1 MALTP
6 FNYDFQPIYYNP
18 QNFSEYLSELHQDDD
33 RSGYQNL
40 GADDNHVFRS
50 AASDQFINA
59 QGGADDITIS
69 GNTNDTIF
77 GGSGNDNID
86 GGNGNDTLSGGSG
99 NDTIFGGAGDDHIS
113 GGSGDDILNGDNDA
127 VPSIYHGADTINGGG
142 GNDTIYGGGKADIL
156 SGGTG
161 NDTFVY
167 KVGLGSE
174 NESKVGEA
182 DHITDFQVGDHIDV
196 SFMDADGNSANG
208 HTHFAMSATADTHAG
223 TFWVESHDD
232 GQHVFFNI
240 NGGAAD
246 MEIVVNSD
254 HQLTTSDFHL

>member
-1 MALTP
+1 MALIP
-6 FNYDFQPIYYNP
+6 LNYDFQPIYYNP

-59 QGGADDITIS
+59 QGGADDITVS

-86 GGNGNDTLSGGSG
+86 GGNGNDTLSGG
-99 NDTIFGGAGDDHIS
+99 A
-113 GGSGDDILNGDNDA
+113 
-127 VPSIYHGADTINGGG
+127 

>member
-1 MALTP
+1 MALPPIFHPINPLP
-6 FNYDFQPIYYNP
+6 FD
-18 QNFSEYLSELHQDDD
+18 FSEYLSQLHQDDD
-33 RSGYQNL
+33 LAGFQNL
-40 GADDNHVFRS
+40 GDGDNHIFHS
-50 AASDQFINA
+50 ATSDQFINA
-59 QGGADDITIS
+59 QGGDDDITLS
-69 GNTNDTIF
+69 GNTNDTVF
-77 GGSGNDNID
+77 GGSGNDTID

-127 VPSIYHGADTINGGG
+127 VPSSFHGVDTISGGS

-156 SGGTG
+156 TGGYG
-161 NDTFVY
+161 NDTFLY

-208 HTHFAMSATADTHAG
+208 NSAFAMSATADTHAG
-223 TFWVESHDD
+223 TFWIESHDD

>member
-1 MALTP
+1 MTSL
-6 FNYDFQPIYYNP
+6 
-18 QNFSEYLSELHQDDD
+18 
-33 RSGYQNL
+33 
-40 GADDNHVFRS
+40 V
-50 AASDQFINA
+50 
-59 QGGADDITIS
+59 S

-77 GGSGNDNID
+77 GGSGNDFID

-174 NESKVGEA
+174 NESRSA
-182 DHITDFQVGDHIDV
+182 RRITSPTSRSGDHIDV
-196 SFMDADGNSANG
+196 SFMDADGNAANG
-208 HTHFAMSATADTHAG
+208 NSAFTLSSTADTHAG
-223 TFWVESHDD
+223 TFWIESHDD

-246 MEIVVNSD
+246 MEIVVNND

>member
-1 MALTP
+1 MALPPFHLITP
-6 FNYDFQPIYYNP
+6 ITYSPFDIA
-18 QNFSEYLSELHQDDD
+18 EYLSELHQDDARND
-33 RSGYQNL
+33 SENL
-40 GADDNHVFRS
+40 GSYDNFFYHS
-50 AASDQFINA
+50 GNTDQSINA
-59 QGGADDITIS
+59 QGG
-69 GNTNDTIF
+69 NDTIILDGNGNDTVF

-127 VPSIYHGADTINGGG
+127 VPSSLHGVDTINGGG
-142 GNDTIYGGGKADIL
+142 GSDTIYGGGKADIL

-161 NDTFVY
+161 NDTFLY

-196 SFMDADGNSANG
+196 SQMDANGNSADGNTAFMFSAGAN
-208 HTHFAMSATADTHAG
+208 THSG